1 MPYIT
6 YFNTV
11 NVSDSHEEPDGPVP
25 ISEEDLSED
34 VCAILDNYRLSVENV
49 NQPYPPRWAIT
60 DILKAFIVYL
70 NGKNDA
76 SALLMDDLDGLL
88 FGLDDG
94 DGPSFSEFRDKKS
107 ASQLIR
113 GLSML
118 YRNIPC
124 DILMDSLIV
133 HLSGISYST
142 EHPGHMRD
150 FILGKAASEA
160 VAFMVTSNKV
170 LIDHP
175 YLDLVI
181 QLGRDYDVVL
191 TRDCDKDVT
200 ECLCHIMDGAVT
212 VYDPPAVS
220 VAHLDA
226 DTIIR
231 ARYESSFPDKM
242 EEMIHALPKNRKM
255 VVLDDCG
262 LLTGSKKISQ
272 RTIDLLN
279 RSELLSLNRFSSPFS
294 NRSLSVAEI
303 SGHHSGIATRIRI
316 FDEGCIPGTEN
327 IQDVDAFDD
336 GMVSLG
342 EIASV
347 RKGTIVGKDN
357 LITEND
363 GDLAMYIRPKDV
375 EKGELLIDDINY
387 VTNDRHDS
395 VMPDTVLV
403 DSYPPF
409 TRSYLVRK
417 RDVPCIASPNFSIV
431 VPNKD
436 YLPDYVHAFF
446 RSSMFVDRA
455 RRLSSGKY
463 ITLEDLKS
471 IRIPIA
477 SKEVQQKIVD
487 STSSS
492 ANDPDGITSA
502 FRSILSTDQQ

>member
-1 MPYIT
+1 MPYIS

-25 ISEEDLSED
+25 ISEEDLSEN
-34 VCAILDNYRLSVENV
+34 VCAILDNYRLSVENA
-49 NQPYPPRWAIT
+49 NQPYPPKWAIT
-60 DILKAFIVYL
+60 DILKAFLVYL

-76 SALLMDDLDGLL
+76 SALLMDDLDSLL
-88 FGLDDG
+88 FGLVDRDG
-94 DGPSFSEFRDKKS
+94 FSFSGFHDRKS

-113 GLSML
+113 GLSVL
-118 YRNIPC
+118 YMNIPC

-133 HLSGISYST
+133 HLSGISDST
-142 EHPGHMRD
+142 ERPDHMKD
-150 FILGKAASEA
+150 FILGRAASET
-160 VAFMVTSNKV
+160 VAFMVTSEKV
-170 LIDHP
+170 LLDHP
-175 YLDLVI
+175 YLDLIV
-181 QLGRDYDVVL
+181 QLCHDYDVIL
-191 TRDCDKDVT
+191 TSDCDK
-200 ECLCHIMDGAVT
+200 EISGCLCSLTGGTVT
-212 VYDPPAVS
+212 FSNPS
-220 VAHLDA
+220 TGTVAPQDA
-226 DTIIR
+226 DMIIR

-242 EEMIHALPKNRKM
+242 EEMIHTLPKNRKL

-303 SGHHSGIATRIRI
+303 SSHHSGIATRIRI

-327 IQDVDAFDD
+327 IQDVDVFDD

-347 RKGTIVGKDN
+347 RKGTIVGRGN

-363 GDLAMYIRPKDV
+363 GALAMYIRPKDV

-492 ANDPDGITSA
+492 ANDPDDITSA
-502 FRSILSTDQQ
+502 FRSFLS